1 MRLSVLRGAAVVALV
16 AGFSSPAALAQV
28 GPGEPACAAL
38 RQLQVPGAAL
48 SEVTTEWFAAG
59 SPPPQEPPWVPP
71 LAVPLPAYC
80 RLSATLD
87 RRTGADGKSYGIG
100 FALALPAEWNGR
112 FLFQGGGGLN
122 GTVAPPLGRTGQGD
136 AALARGFAV
145 VTTDTGHRGEV
156 FDASFMAE
164 QQASLDF
171 AYQAVGRVA
180 VLAKQILAQH
190 YGRPAAH
197 AYFMGCSTG
206 GREGMLMAQ
215 RHPTYFDGIVVG
227 APAMRTH
234 FSGIGDEWVA
244 TVLNRVAPLDA
255 SGKPDGRRA
264 FSDADRKAV
273 IDGLL
278 AACDGADGLKDGI
291 VSDPTGCRF
300 DPVSLACAGEKA
312 EGCLSRAQAEALAKA
327 FAGPKDSQGRPVYP
341 GFLFD
346 TGITASQGIPGLIA
360 GGMNP
365 VGPPFTATEMD
376 VDARAEAAAADP
388 QMQLTSTWGWTKLNT
403 FSSRGGK
410 LLFFHG
416 VSDPWFSALDT
427 VDYYERMGKANGGAS
442 VVSGW
447 SRLFLV
453 PGMGHCGGGPATL
466 DTFDMLGAV
475 VDWVESQEGPGRHP
489 GHRAELLRTQPAAV
503 PLPVARALQGDGR
516 RRGRRVVRV
525 PLIRTTE
532 ERKRC
537 STRSLARH
545 DGSRSAASP
554 SASR

>member
-1 MRLSVLRGAAVVALV
+1 MVRRSSHSWLR
-16 AGFSSPAALAQV
+16 SPRGAALAQV
-28 GPGEPACAAL
+28 APGEAACAAL

-48 SEVTTEWFAAG
+48 SEVTAEWFAAG

-87 RRTGADGKSYGIG
+87 RRTGADGRSYGIG

-145 VTTDTGHRGEV
+145 VTTDTGHRGQV

-215 RHPTYFDGIVVG
+215 RYPTYFDGIVVG
-227 APAMRTH
+227 APAMRTR

-244 TVLNRVAPLDA
+244 TMLNRVAPLDA

-278 AACDGADGLKDGI
+278 AACDGADGLRDGI
-291 VSDPTGCRF
+291 VSDPIGCRF
-300 DPVSLACAGEKA
+300 DPASLVCAGEKA
-312 EGCLSRAQAEALAKA
+312 DGCLSRAQAEALAKA
-327 FAGPKDSQGRPVYP
+327 FAGPKDSKGRPVYP
-341 GFLFD
+341 GFPFD
-346 TGITASQGIPGLIA
+346 TGIAATQGIPGLLA
-360 GGMNP
+360 GSANP

-376 VDARAEAAAADP
+376 VDAA
-388 QMQLTSTWGWTKLNT
+388 
-403 FSSRGGK
+403 
-410 LLFFHG
+410 
-416 VSDPWFSALDT
+416 
-427 VDYYERMGKANGGAS
+427 
-442 VVSGW
+442 
-447 SRLFLV
+447 
-453 PGMGHCGGGPATL
+453 
-466 DTFDMLGAV
+466 
-475 VDWVESQEGPGRHP
+475 
-489 GHRAELLRTQPAAV
+489 
-503 PLPVARALQGDGR
+503 
-516 RRGRRVVRV
+516 RRGRRRRPADAADVDLGLDEPQHVLEPRREAPLLPRRQRPVVLGARHGRLLRADG
-525 PLIRTTE
+525 PGERRRRPSSPAGAGSSWCRGWGTAAAARRRSTPSTCWARSSTGSRARRPRRPSGPPGAAGPDAAGRCAPTRRTRTT
-532 ERKRC
+532 RGRAT
-537 STRSLARH
+537 SRTPRRS
-545 DGSRSAASP
+545 SAASP
-554 SASR
+554 SCRLPWGSATAPRCRAIGAGRVWGRGSRGHEVS

>member
-1 MRLSVLRGAAVVALV
+1 MNVSLSRGLA
-16 AGFSSPAALAQV
+16 FAALASLFARPAPAQV
-28 GPGEPACAAL
+28 APGEPACTAL

-48 SEVTTEWFAAG
+48 SDVTAEWFAAG
-59 SPPPQEPPWVPP
+59 APPPQEPPWVTP
-71 LAVPLPAYC
+71 LAAPLPAYC

-136 AALARGFAV
+136 AALVRGFAV

-215 RHPTYFDGIVVG
+215 RYPTYFDGIVVG
-227 APAMRTH
+227 APAMRTS

-244 TVLNRVAPLDA
+244 TMLNRVAPLDA
-255 SGKPDGRRA
+255 SGKPDARRA

-278 AACDGADGLKDGI
+278 ASCDAADGLRDGI
-291 VSDPTGCRF
+291 VSDPIGCRF
-300 DPVSLACAGEKA
+300 DPASLRCAGPKA
-312 EGCLSRAQAEALAKA
+312 DGCLSGPQVEALSKA
-327 FAGPKDSQGRPVYP
+327 FAGPKDSKGRPVYP

-346 TGITASQGIPGLIA
+346 TGIAATQGIPGLLA
-360 GGMNP
+360 GSANP

-376 VDARAEAAAADP
+376 VDNRAEGAAAQP
-388 QMQLTSTWGWTKLNT
+388 QSQLTSTSSWTNLNT

-410 LLFFHG
+410 LLFYHG

-427 VDYYERMGKANGGAS
+427 VDYYERMTRANGEQRPS
-442 VVSGW
+442 P
-447 SRLFLV
+447 R
-453 PGMGHCGGGPATL
+453 
-466 DTFDMLGAV
+466 GAV
-475 VDWVESQEGPGRHP
+475 CSWC
-489 GHRAELLRTQPAAV
+489 RAWATVAA
-503 PLPVARALQGDGR
+503 GR
-516 RRGRRVVRV
+516 RRSTASTCWARSSTGSR
-525 PLIRTTE
+525 
-532 ERKRC
+532 
-537 STRSLARH
+537 TRSRRRPSAPRA
-545 DGSRSAASP
+545 AASP
-554 SASR
+554 VAADRCAPTRRTRTTRERATSRTPPRSSVVRLRRRPQLRPSRQPRPSRPRPAS

>member
-1 MRLSVLRGAAVVALV
+1 MRFPASPGTVVAALLLSVFAARA
-16 AGFSSPAALAQV
+16 AAQPAS
-28 GPGEPACAAL
+28 GEAACAAL
-38 RQLQVPGAAL
+38 RQLQVPGASL
-48 SEVTTEWFAAG
+48 SEVTSEWFAPG

-80 RLSATLD
+80 KLAATLD

-122 GTVAPPLGRTGQGD
+122 GTVAPPLGRTGRGD

-190 YGRPAAH
+190 YGRPPAH

-215 RHPTYFDGIVVG
+215 RHPSYFDGIVVG

-244 TVLNRVAPLDA
+244 TVLNRAAPLDP

-264 FSDADRKAV
+264 FSESDRKAV

-278 AACDGADGLKDGI
+278 AACDGSDGLKDGI
-291 VSDPTGCRF
+291 VSDPLGCRF
-300 DPVSLACAGEKA
+300 DPRSLQCAGEKVD
-312 EGCLSRAQAEALAKA
+312 GCLSRTQAEALVTA
-327 FAGPKDSQGRPVYP
+327 FAGPKDSRGRQVYP
-341 GFLFD
+341 AFPFD
-346 TGITASQGIPGLIA
+346 TGIAASQGIPGLIA
-360 GGMNP
+360 GSVNP
-365 VGPPFTATEMD
+365 VGPPFTATEMN
-376 VDARAEAAAADP
+376 VDERAQRAADNA
-388 QMQLTSTWGWTKLNT
+388 QMQLTATWGWTNLNT

-410 LLFFHG
+410 LVFFHG

-427 VDYYERMGKANGGAS
+427 VDYYERMARANGGPAT
-442 VVSGW
+442 VDGW

-475 VDWVESQEGPGRHP
+475 VDWVENGKPPDAVRATGRSWPGRSRPLCPHP
-489 GHRAELLRTQPAAV
+489 SHAHYKGT
-503 PLPVARALQGDGR
+503 GD
-516 RRGRRVVRV
+516 V
-525 PLIRTTE
+525 E
-532 ERKRC
+532 
-537 STRSLARH
+537 
-545 DGSRSAASP
+545 DAS
-554 SASR
+554 SFECR

>member
-1 MRLSVLRGAAVVALV
+1 MRFPVCRAMLVFAVV
-16 AGFSSPAALAQV
+16 GFVCSPAARAEV
-28 GPGEPACAAL
+28 GPDESACAAL
-38 RQLQVPGAAL
+38 GQLQVAGAAL
-48 SEVTTEWFAAG
+48 SEVEAEWFAAG
-59 SPPPQEPPWVPP
+59 SPPPPEPPWVSP

-87 RRTGADGKSYGIG
+87 RRTGADGRSYGIG
-100 FALALPAEWNGR
+100 FAVALPAEWNGR

-122 GTVAPPLGRTGQGD
+122 GTVAAPLGRTGQGD
-136 AALARGFAV
+136 SALGRGFAV

-180 VLAKQILAQH
+180 VLAKRILTQH
-190 YGRPAAH
+190 YGRPAER

-215 RHPTYFDGIVVG
+215 RYPTYFDGIVVG
-227 APAMRTH
+227 APAMRTG

-244 TVLNRVAPLDA
+244 TMLNRVAPLDQ
-255 SGKPDGRRA
+255 SGRPDGRHA
-264 FSDADRKAV
+264 LSDADRRAV

-278 AACDGADGLKDGI
+278 AACDGADGLADGI

-300 DPVSLACAGEKA
+300 DPGSLRCTGPEAD
-312 EGCLSRAQAEALAKA
+312 GCLSQAQTEALALA
-327 FAGPKDSQGRPVYP
+327 FAGPKDSKGRQVYP

-346 TGITASQGIPGLIA
+346 TGIAATQGIPGLLA
-360 GGMNP
+360 GSANP

-376 VDARAEAAAADP
+376 VDKRAEQAAANP
-388 QMQLTSTWGWTKLNT
+388 QMQLTATASWTNLNT

-410 LLFFHG
+410 LLFYHG

-427 VDYYERMGKANGGAS
+427 VDYYERMTRANGGPS
-442 VVSGW
+442 VVTGW

-475 VDWVESQEGPGRHP
+475 VDWVENQKPPEAIRATGRSWPGRS
-489 GHRAELLRTQPAAV
+489 R
-503 PLPVARALQGDGR
+503 PLCPYPSHAHYEGTGD
-516 RRGRRVVRV
+516 V
-525 PLIRTTE
+525 E
-532 ERKRC
+532 
-537 STRSLARH
+537 
-545 DGSRSAASP
+545 DAASFEC
-554 SASR
+554 R